1 MTNWKVRFM
10 NLSIP
15 SENERK
21 KLLEA
26 VDRVFKHGM
35 LVLGPEVEEL
45 ETKIASFCGRKYGI
59 GVNSGTD
66 ALILGLKSLG
76 IGPGDEVITTSLS
89 WIATANSITLTGA
102 TPVFADVL
110 DDLNIDP
117 RSVERLI
124 TDKTKALLPVHF
136 NGKVCEMDELKSI
149 AKEHNLKLIEDAA
162 QAFSA
167 RHKEH
172 LAGSFGDIACFS
184 MNPMKIFAGLGE
196 AGMILT
202 DSVEIKDKLHSLRYA
217 GTIDREICVEP
228 SHNSRLD
235 TIQAAM
241 LLKRFDRLD
250 ELIDDRREIAN
261 LYNEHL
267 HDVVVPPEESKTN
280 RQVYYAYTILADD
293 RDGLKEFLESKGIET
308 KIRHPVLMPQQ
319 PAYKE
324 NAKGEFSNAERVIAK
339 ILSLPIGDHLDRDGV
354 EYVCSSISDFY
365 KGKSN

>member
-1 MTNWKVRFM
+1 M

-15 SENERK
+15 SEEERK
-21 KLLEA
+21 KLLDA
-26 VDRVFKHGM
+26 VDTVFKHGL

-66 ALILGLKSLG
+66 ALFLGLKSLS

-89 WIATANSITLTGA
+89 WIATANAIALTGA
-102 TPVFADVL
+102 IPIFADVQ
-110 DDLNIDP
+110 DDLNIDAQ
-117 RSVERLI
+117 SVERLI

-136 NGKVCEMDELKSI
+136 NGKVCEMDELTAI
-149 AKEHNLKLIEDAA
+149 AEKHNLKLIEDAA

-167 RHKEH
+167 RYKDR
-172 LAGSFGDIACFS
+172 LAGSFGDVACFS

-202 DSVEIKDKLHSLRYA
+202 DSVEIKDRLHSLRYA
-217 GTIDREICVEP
+217 GTVDREICVEP
-228 SHNSRLD
+228 GYNSRLD

-250 ELIDDRREIAN
+250 EVIEKRREIAN
-261 LYNEHL
+261 IYNEKL
-267 HDVVVPPEESKTN
+267 HDIVMTPVNSESDGH
-280 RQVYYAYTILADD
+280 VYYAYTILADD
-293 RDGLKEFLESKGIET
+293 RDDLKEFLESEGIET

-324 NAKGEFSNAERVIAK
+324 NARGEFSNSERVVAK
-339 ILSLPIGDHLDRDGV
+339 ILSLPIGEHLDRDDIDF
-354 EYVCSSISDFY
+354 VCSSISDFY
-365 KGKSN
+365 QKYSN

>member
-1 MTNWKVRFM
+1 M

-15 SENERK
+15 SETERK
-21 KLLEA
+21 KLLDA
-26 VDRVFKHGM
+26 VDTVFKHGM

-45 ETKIASFCGRKYGI
+45 ETKIASFCGRKFGI

-66 ALILGLKSLG
+66 ALFLGLKSLG

-89 WIATANSITLTGA
+89 WIATANSIALTGA
-102 TPVFADVL
+102 TPQFADVR

-124 TDKTKALLPVHF
+124 TDNTKALLPVHF
-136 NGKVCEMDELKSI
+136 NGKVCEMDELTAI
-149 AKEHNLKLIEDAA
+149 AEKHNLKLIEDAA

-167 RHKEH
+167 HYKDRI
-172 LAGSFGDIACFS
+172 AGSFGDIACFS
-184 MNPMKIFAGLGE
+184 MNPMKVFAGLGE

-202 DSVEIKDKLHSLRYA
+202 DSVEIKDRLHSLRYA

-250 ELIDDRREIAN
+250 ELIEKRRETAKI
-261 LYNEHL
+261 YNEKL
-267 HDVVVPPEESKTN
+267 HDFAVTPVDSKSN

-293 RDGLKEFLESKGIET
+293 RDALKEFLESEGIET

-324 NAKGEFSNAERVIAK
+324 NAVGEFSNAERVVTK
-339 ILSLPIGDHLDRDGV
+339 ILSLPIGEHLVRDDV
-354 EYVCSSISDFY
+354 EFVCSSVSDFY
-365 KGKSN
+365 QEYSN